1 LPWASATAQVTPRG
15 RIDRS
20 FRSRGASILWGK
32 NMTEFELLA
41 QAAASAANIPNVPL
55 VIKLA
60 EIGFG
65 EMRNARV
72 QSTLDAFEIERA
84 FKRLSARA
92 LSLSIS
98 ADGLSRSRAATLS
111 YEVRE

>member
-60 EIGFG
+60 EIGS
-65 EMRNARV
+65 ERCATRENKAPSTHSRSNARSSDC
-72 QSTLDAFEIERA
+72 QR
-84 FKRLSARA
+84 
-92 LSLSIS
+92 
-98 ADGLSRSRAATLS
+98 
-111 YEVRE
+111 VRCL